1 MRVHVAASVYTWRVC
16 AALNASSSTS
26 GAEGRKGGESMLPTI
41 GKGEGTSTFTE
52 QTGAAAASSHHHGTT
67 HGCGAAPFLHG
78 IESGDDTGASSML
91 PPINAG
97 SQHTY
102 NPGGVSTLK
111 IDSKSL
117 MHGKVH
123 PKPKHK
129 LAPKKAAAKPPPKKK
144 TVAKKD
150 DSSDSD
156 DHQDE
161 DEADMSDDIAK
172 SGASNDVVGTNDVDD
187 TDNTNTMVEP
197 VVLSEPS
204 DPVQPVLRRSRRLA
218 QKRLQK
224 QAVLLDVVDAFMQQR
239 LDRRKLE

>member
-1 MRVHVAASVYTWRVC
+1 
-16 AALNASSSTS
+16 
-26 GAEGRKGGESMLPTI
+26 MLPTI

-129 LAPKKAAAKPPPKKK
+129 LAPKKAAA
-144 TVAKKD
+144 AK
-150 DSSDSD
+150 
-156 DHQDE
+156 
-161 DEADMSDDIAK
+161 
-172 SGASNDVVGTNDVDD
+172 
-187 TDNTNTMVEP
+187 
-197 VVLSEPS
+197 
-204 DPVQPVLRRSRRLA
+204 
-218 QKRLQK
+218 
-224 QAVLLDVVDAFMQQR
+224 
-239 LDRRKLE
+239 